1 MIPWHCGDYRDIGS
15 DGDGL
20 HSMVNVCRTRA
31 CGVPS
36 LDYEPPCA
44 WSGSERP
51 MCPGQTETMSSGGP
65 QHKDVDTSEARLHL
79 PDVQALES
87 DHKMAVKI

>member
-1 MIPWHCGDYRDIGS
+1 
-15 DGDGL
+15 
-20 HSMVNVCRTRA
+20 
-31 CGVPS
+31 
-36 LDYEPPCA
+36 
-44 WSGSERP
+44 